1 MEEQL
6 FKIIFYYESG
16 AFTDLDIIQWAI
28 SFALDGSESKS
39 IIKLASVMK
48 RREDEVKVL
57 FRQAINDMGFDYPSQ
72 QALGFYRA
80 KVISESIINGKI
92 PLLKGCRLISSI
104 CYDLDLPE
112 ILSDFILLNHEASG
126 HEELGI
132 AKEGLSKDITS
143 AALKLIDNVNIELNL
158 KRLCQ

>member
-1 MEEQL
+1 MKFVEEQL

-16 AFTDLDIIQWAI
+16 AITDFDIIQWAM
-28 SFALDGSESKS
+28 SLALEGSELES

-48 RREDEVKVL
+48 HGEEEVKVL
-57 FRQAINDMGFDYPSQ
+57 FRQSIKDMGFDYPSQ

-80 KVISESIINGKI
+80 RVISESIINGKVQ
-92 PLLKGCRLISSI
+92 PLKGCSLISSI

-132 AKEGLSKDITS
+132 TKEGLSKDIIST
-143 AALKLIDNVNIELNL
+143 ALKLIDNINIELNL
-158 KRLCQ
+158 K